1 MKLIRITLFW
11 LIVFVLLGL
20 FFGDTIV
27 NTVVNIILNVL
38 IYFIIVDT
46 WVIVFISFVAIL
58 VIGLIIYALLAKK
71 MQSSLNLPKDLGL
84 KQQTTDEFFSDKP
97 QALHDYHEQM
107 LDNHFVLSETL
118 TWEHNNNPFNMGIY
132 CHAEQSSLVGA
143 IYHIKNIEINQIF
156 VFIEFYESY
165 DNNQLLIV
173 NNAELPV
180 QFFNI
185 SDDIVLLQMFDVA
198 TAQKLLA
205 VFKQASNKINA
216 KPRPIVN
223 FVDEINNLYHRQ
235 KQGEINKGYYIK
247 SETGDYVGTYKGAFC
262 ALYKYLPIVNWIYVY
277 QSERYIKKWVDDVD
291 E

>member
-1 MKLIRITLFW
+1 MKLIRIILFW

-27 NTVVNIILNVL
+27 NVVVNTVLNVL

-71 MQSSLNLPKDLGL
+71 MHSSSISSKDLGL
-84 KQQTTDEFFSDKP
+84 KQQTTDEFFADKP
-97 QALHDYHEQM
+97 QALYDYHEQM

-118 TWEHNNNPFNMGIY
+118 TWELNNNTFNMGIY
-132 CHAEQSSLVGA
+132 CHAEQSSLVGT

-156 VFIEFYESY
+156 VHIEFYESY
-165 DNNQLLIV
+165 DNNQFLTV
-173 NNAELPV
+173 NNAQMPAPFLD
-180 QFFNI
+180 I
-185 SDDIVLLQMFDVA
+185 SDDIVMLQMPDVA
-198 TAQKLLA
+198 TAQKLLT
-205 VFKQASNKINA
+205 VFEQASNKINA

-223 FVDEINNLYHRQ
+223 FVDEINNFHHRQ
-235 KQGEINKGYYIK
+235 KQAEINKGYCIE
-247 SETGDYVGTYKGAFC
+247 SETGEYAATYKGVFC
-262 ALYKYLPIVNWIYVY
+262 ALYKYLPIVNLIYIY
-277 QSERYIKKWVDDVD
+277 QRERYIKKWVDDID

>member
-1 MKLIRITLFW
+1 MKLIRIILFW

-27 NTVVNIILNVL
+27 NTVVNIVLNAL

-71 MQSSLNLPKDLGL
+71 MQSSLISSKDLGL
-84 KQQTTDEFFSDKP
+84 KQQTTDEFFVDKP
-97 QALHDYHEQM
+97 QALYDYHEQM

-118 TWEHNNNPFNMGIY
+118 TSEHNNNPCNMGIY
-132 CHAEQSSLVGA
+132 CHAEQSSLVGT

-156 VFIEFYESY
+156 VHIEFYESY
-165 DNNQLLIV
+165 DNNQSITV
-173 NNAELPV
+173 NNAQLPMP
-180 QFFNI
+180 FLDI
-185 SDDIVLLQMFDVA
+185 SDDIVMLQMPDVA
-198 TAQKLLA
+198 TAQKLLT

-223 FVDEINNLYHRQ
+223 FVDEINNFYHRQ
-235 KQGEINKGYYIK
+235 KQAEINKGYCIE
-247 SETGDYVGTYKGAFC
+247 SETGEYAATYKGAFC
-262 ALYKYLPIVNWIYVY
+262 SVYKILPIVNLIYIY
-277 QSERYIKKWVDDVD
+277 QRERYIKKWVDDID

>member
-20 FFGDTIV
+20 FFGDTVID
-27 NTVVNIILNVL
+27 TVVNGIFNLL
-38 IYFIIVDT
+38 ISLVIADT

-84 KQQTTDEFFSDKP
+84 KQQTTDEFFADKP

-118 TWEHNNNPFNMGIY
+118 TWEHNNNPCNMGIY
-132 CHAEQSSLVGA
+132 CHAERSSLVGA

-156 VFIEFYESY
+156 VYIEFYESY
-165 DNNQLLIV
+165 DNNQFLIV
-173 NNAELPV
+173 NNP
-180 QFFNI
+180 QFITPFLDI
-185 SDDIVLLQMFDVA
+185 SDDIVLLPMFDVA
-198 TAQKLLA
+198 TVRELLT

-223 FVDEINNLYHRQ
+223 FVDEINNFYHKQ
-235 KQGEINKGYYIK
+235 KQAEINKGYYIK
-247 SETGDYVGTYKGAFC
+247 SETGDYVATYKGVFC
-262 ALYKYLPIVNWIYVY
+262 ALYKYLPIVNWIYIY
-277 QSERYIKKWVDDVD
+277 QRERYIKKWVNDVD